1 MSWTVTDTKTKM
13 AAADTQSSD
22 SARAKSSSRR
32 ASKRPSPKDEGGKS
46 SNDRLSSVPES
57 RPIYPIIQCAISP
70 LFEVSGSKPLQLRVD
85 FDLNSAKAGELPS
98 GKAVHA
104 IESRQTADGA
114 VRMAVT
120 PEGSAII
127 LGWLTGVTKDG
138 KKQLHELG
146 HPVLQV
152 IAAKPLAARDAFD
165 LTSGK
170 AGELAVNAFVHAFE
184 ARATADGAW
193 RIGYAPEGAST
204 IKAWVTAVTKDGTEN
219 LALLVGRRAGSS
231 NGAGA
236 SASAQSTTGGPST
249 MNYNDVPPA
258 AARLILASRPLGLI
272 VATKPALVRK
282 AFELTSD
289 KAGELGP
296 NATCA
301 VVEERENSDGS
312 RRVCV
317 ALDNQLAPYGWIT
330 SITATGAINLKTT
343 GRPTMALSRLRRA
356 RRAAGVVLLGALHT
370 ERRRAAGT
378 LARSVRSGRRPRY
391 CSLSS
396 TRRPRCSSVRYLDLS
411 CSEATRATAWLVR
424 PTRPRASSRVRIW
437 LRRRPHG
444 WPRP

>member
-1 MSWTVTDTKTKM
+1 MKPLKLSKTKM

-152 IAAKPLAARDAFD
+152 IAAKPLAARD
-165 LTSGK
+165 
-170 AGELAVNAFVHAFE
+170 
-184 ARATADGAW
+184 
-193 RIGYAPEGAST
+193 
-204 IKAWVTAVTKDGTEN
+204 
-219 LALLVGRRAGSS
+219 GRR
-231 NGAGA
+231 
-236 SASAQSTTGGPST
+236 
-249 MNYNDVPPA
+249 
-258 AARLILASRPLGLI
+258 RLA
-272 VATKPALVRK
+272 
-282 AFELTSD
+282 
-289 KAGELGP
+289 
-296 NATCA
+296 
-301 VVEERENSDGS
+301 
-312 RRVCV
+312 
-317 ALDNQLAPYGWIT
+317 
-330 SITATGAINLKTT
+330 
-343 GRPTMALSRLRRA
+343 
-356 RRAAGVVLLGALHT
+356 H
-370 ERRRAAGT
+370 
-378 LARSVRSGRRPRY
+378 
-391 CSLSS
+391 
-396 TRRPRCSSVRYLDLS
+396 
-411 CSEATRATAWLVR
+411 
-424 PTRPRASSRVRIW
+424 RVRA
-437 LRRRPHG
+437 
-444 WPRP
+444 

>member
-1 MSWTVTDTKTKM
+1 
-13 AAADTQSSD
+13 
-22 SARAKSSSRR
+22 
-32 ASKRPSPKDEGGKS
+32 
-46 SNDRLSSVPES
+46 
-57 RPIYPIIQCAISP
+57 
-70 LFEVSGSKPLQLRVD
+70 VSGSKPLQLRVD

-236 SASAQSTTGGPST
+236 SASARSGARSSRISARFLG
-249 MNYNDVPPA
+249 A
-258 AARLILASRPLGLI
+258 AATGRSNDLALGSCTSCFDLFLCGLLGR
-272 VATKPALVRK
+272 ALV
-282 AFELTSD
+282 E
-289 KAGELGP
+289 
-296 NATCA
+296 
-301 VVEERENSDGS
+301 
-312 RRVCV
+312 
-317 ALDNQLAPYGWIT
+317 
-330 SITATGAINLKTT
+330 
-343 GRPTMALSRLRRA
+343 
-356 RRAAGVVLLGALHT
+356 
-370 ERRRAAGT
+370 
-378 LARSVRSGRRPRY
+378 ARSSNQP
-391 CSLSS
+391 S
-396 TRRPRCSSVRYLDLS
+396 
-411 CSEATRATAWLVR
+411 
-424 PTRPRASSRVRIW
+424 SSR
-437 LRRRPHG
+437 
-444 WPRP
+444 